1 MNLMHYSYSELEE
14 MMPMKARRARFPAD
28 LEAAFRAEYFEGG
41 HNARLLLLALP
52 LLLFSLALV
61 FAPGFSAEVPRPLYL
76 TGLLVVTVSAL
87 ALALGAELSER
98 WYEYADTAM
107 LFAAAFVGLTVVS
120 LSVVAEQSG
129 RHLPYYMGVAYPASV
144 FLLARINARR
154 GLMIFL
160 PLLPVLLGLQFLGT
174 QNSMLKVG
182 DLNMQALVFAIGVI
196 GERMLATQY
205 RSAWLRL
212 RMLEA
217 TSRTDPLTGIL
228 NRRGFD
234 EAFGGLLRAAARDKK
249 SIALLVLDID
259 FFKKLNDRYGHE
271 YGDVCLKAIGQ
282 LLRGF
287 ARRPLDQAARFGGE
301 EFVLSLYDC
310 PPAKAHMRSE
320 ELRRAIEQLG
330 VENLGSTVS
339 ANVTVSIGATCAVP
353 SPELTPID
361 LIRKADLLLYVA
373 KNAGRNQVKF
383 AELQAP

>member
-1 MNLMHYSYSELEE
+1 MNLMQYSFSELEAL
-14 MMPMKARRARFPAD
+14 MPMKARRMRFPAD
-28 LEAAFRAEYFEGG
+28 LEAAFRAEYFQSG
-41 HNARLLLLALP
+41 HYARLLLLGLP
-52 LLLFSLALV
+52 LLLFSLALI
-61 FAPGFSAEVPRPLYL
+61 FSPGFSSAMPRPLYL
-76 TGLLVVTVSAL
+76 TALLVLTVGALVL
-87 ALALGAELSER
+87 ALIAELSER
-98 WYEYADTAM
+98 WQRHADLATIC
-107 LFAAAFVGLTVVS
+107 AAAFVALTMVS
-120 LSVVAEQSG
+120 LSVAAEKYG

-144 FLLARINARR
+144 FLLARINARH
-154 GLMIFL
+154 GLMVFL
-160 PLLPVLLGLQFLGT
+160 PLLPVLLGLQFAGA
-174 QNSMLKVG
+174 QNNMLKLA
-182 DLNMQALVFAIGVI
+182 DLNMQALVLAIGVI

-217 TSRTDPLTGIL
+217 TSRTDPLTGIS

-234 EAFGGLLRAAARDKK
+234 AAFDGLMRVASRDKK
-249 SIALLVLDID
+249 CIALLVLDID

-310 PPAKAHMRSE
+310 PPETVLMRCE

-330 VENLGSTVS
+330 IENLGSTV
-339 ANVTVSIGATCAVP
+339 ATNVTVSIGATCAVP
-353 SPELTPID
+353 DAELTPID

-383 AELQAP
+383 AELKAP

>member
-1 MNLMHYSYSELEE
+1 MNLMHYSFTELEA

-28 LEAAFRAEYFEGG
+28 LEAAFRQEYFQSG
-41 HNARLLLLALP
+41 HNARLLLLGLP

-61 FAPGFSAEVPRPLYL
+61 FSPGFSSAMPRPLYL
-76 TGLLVVTVSAL
+76 TALLVITVGAL
-87 ALALGAELSER
+87 ALALMAELSER
-98 WYEYADTAM
+98 WQKCADAATICATA
-107 LFAAAFVGLTVVS
+107 LVALTMVS
-120 LSVVAEQSG
+120 LSVVAEQYG

-144 FLLARINARR
+144 FLLARINARH
-154 GLMIFL
+154 GLMVFL
-160 PLLPVLLGLQFLGT
+160 PLLPVLLGLQFAGA
-174 QNSMLKVG
+174 QNNLLKLA
-182 DLNMQALVFAIGVI
+182 DLNMQALVLAIGVI

-234 EAFGGLLRAAARDKK
+234 EAFDGLMRTATRDKK

-259 FFKKLNDRYGHE
+259 FFKLLNDRYGHE

-282 LLRGF
+282 LLRSF

-310 PPAKAHMRSE
+310 PPETARMRSE
-320 ELRRAIEQLG
+320 ELRRAVELLG

-339 ANVTVSIGATCAVP
+339 TYVTVSIGATCVVP
-353 SPELTPID
+353 DAQRTSAD

-383 AELQAP
+383 AELQTP